1 MEDWEARIEQ
11 AGMELLL
18 DRPFLGRLFVQFPKT
33 ADPAC
38 PDLCLREES
47 SPAGRFYIRPEW
59 VISQPMP
66 QLIFLLQRELYFWI
80 MGHGPMERLCA
91 DFSCFVWAS
100 ERALDALQGQPAG
113 GLFPFSQAANA
124 LGSKDSLPWAGD
136 VAAFYRACEAP
147 EFPRDTLSALDSQ
160 VVARYVFRKGGSESG
175 PSQEAMVADRKAW
188 LLHQVVRSGSPGEV
202 EGLPEAVQDYLERI
216 PGALSGGPDWRRILN
231 RFVLGRQGSRLRPTW
246 RRPSQRF
253 GTFPGIRVAPGK
265 SLYVVADTS
274 ASVDSLMLSR
284 FWAEIGRIHALGIRI
299 VVAECDTR
307 VRARYLFSGKRPPV
321 WAGRGG
327 TLYDEPIQLGND
339 VWHPGLMVYFTD
351 GEGPAPLEAPRFPML
366 WVIAGERR
374 PLELPGQLTWMKD
387 IEQRIN

>member
-1 MEDWEARIEQ
+1 MEEWEARIEQ

-18 DRPFLGRLFVQFPKT
+18 DRPFLGRLFLQFPKT

-38 PDLCLREES
+38 PDLCLREDPS
-47 SPAGRFYIRPEW
+47 SAGRFFFRPEW
-59 VISQPMP
+59 VASQPMP

-80 MGHGPMERLCA
+80 MGHGPMERLSTN
-91 DFSCFVWAS
+91 FTCFVWAS
-100 ERALDALQGQPAG
+100 ERALDALQGNPPEGVFSMSRAAYVFG
-113 GLFPFSQAANA
+113 GM
-124 LGSKDSLPWAGD
+124 DSIPSDGD
-136 VAAFYRACEAP
+136 FDAFYRACETP
-147 EFPRDTLSALDSQ
+147 DFPGEQLAALDPQ
-160 VVARYVFRKGGSESG
+160 VIARYVFRKSAPIDSS
-175 PSQEAMVADRKAW
+175 PREALAADRKAW
-188 LLHQVVRSGSPGEV
+188 LLQQVIRSGSPGEV
-202 EGLPEAVQDYLERI
+202 EGLPEAVRDHLERM
-216 PGALSGGPDWRRILN
+216 PGAPSAGADWRRILS

-265 SLYVVADTS
+265 SVYVVTDTS
-274 ASVDSLMLSR
+274 ASVDSLTLSR
-284 FWAEIGRIHALGIRI
+284 FWTEISRIHALGIRI

-307 VRARYLFSGKRPPV
+307 VRARYLFSGKHPPV

-351 GEGPAPLEAPRFPML
+351 GEGPAPSEAPRFPLL

-374 PLELPGQLTWMKD
+374 PLELPGQITWMEAV
-387 IEQRIN
+387 EQRIN